1 MNTFNAVYNNNANV
15 VPSSGLLWHIQFSS
29 SYTYFKKLANAFFA
43 VCQKC
48 AAVVLDAII
57 Y

>member
-1 MNTFNAVYNNNANV
+1 MNTFNAVYNNNVYAL
-15 VPSSGLLWHIQFSS
+15 PSSCLLWHIQFSS